1 VSNNTVAME
10 ELQDLLEDL
19 LAKRRITKVV
29 SFDHTKN
36 RIQYYTHII
45 NICSSHVVSSFTSTP
60 ISYLAQLN
68 IPLDPDYATY
78 SDPDSDNESSHSD
91 NNYQDF
97 ELDLPCCYSHQDS
110 SGLQAW
116 VKGIKHNPLRHAQRV
131 IHLLHSSD
139 KHRIAFLKLIQ
150 NGNEHGWFNMKDK
163 DGKHIAGDV
172 LELQL
177 LRDVKTQ
184 WDSVYMMLMCLRVLQ
199 PVSSSWCL
207 RWDW

>member
-1 VSNNTVAME
+1 ME

-19 LAKRRITKVV
+19 LAKRRITEVV

-36 RIQYYTHII
+36 HVRCYAHII

-60 ISYLAQLN
+60 TSYLTQLN

-78 SDPDSDNESSHSD
+78 GDPDSDNESSHLD
-91 NNYQDF
+91 DDYQDF
-97 ELDLPCCYSHQDS
+97 KLDLPRCYGHRDS

-116 VKGIKHNPLRHAQRV
+116 VEGIKRDPLRRARRV
-131 IHLLHSSD
+131 IRLLRSSD
-139 KHRIAFLKLIQ
+139 EHRTAFLKLIQ
-150 NGNEHGWFNMKDK
+150 NGNEHGWFDTKDK
-163 DGKHIAGDV
+163 DGKRIAGDV
-172 LELQL
+172 PELQL
-177 LRDVKTQ
+177 LRDVKTR
-184 WDSVYMMLMCLRVLQ
+184 WDSVYMMLMRLRVLR